1 MSEGPIPF
9 ALPDVAGIGPKQ
21 CEANARE
28 MTCKLYLQ
36 PCGSDNLTALS
47 VCESLCDATNAN
59 CWTKMD
65 CTGASFASDDD
76 SSPSASCSGAK
87 ASVGFHQTVEFV
99 WVAMFIAISTV
110 GCSVIVV
117 SRRLLRSCWKP
128 QPAAV
133 DLPQGAP
140 PPHYPL
146 GMGPVVVDG
155 YPAATGVPRVSG
167 GASDSRPPAT
177 SHVQLPPSHGGFTTL
192 DNAFDAP
199 PPPTQMDN
207 PLLLSSARFSERWQ

>member
-9 ALPDVAGIGPKQ
+9 ALPDVAGIGPTK
-21 CEANARE
+21 CKANARE

-36 PCGSDNLTALS
+36 PCGSDNRTALG

-65 CTGASFASDDD
+65 CAGTSFISDDD
-76 SSPSASCSGAK
+76 SSSASCSGAK
-87 ASVGFHQTVEFV
+87 ASVSFHRSVEFV
-99 WVAMFIAISTV
+99 WVAIFIAISTV
-110 GCSVIVV
+110 GCSILVLA
-117 SRRLLRSCWKP
+117 RRLLRGCWKP

-140 PPHYPL
+140 PLHHSM
-146 GMGPVVVDG
+146 GMGPMEVNG
-155 YPAATGVPRVSG
+155 YPAVPGMPMVLG
-167 GASDSRPPAT
+167 GASHSQLQST
-177 SHVQLPPSHGGFTTL
+177 SHMQLPPSQGGFTTL

-207 PLLLSSARFSERWQ
+207 PLLRSPSRFSERWQ